1 VTITFVGPYLHS
13 RDKNWCLGVNTGSI
27 SRDLRFK
34 SERDANDAK
43 ARIEETGDVVG
54 EFERAREHAR

>member
-1 VTITFVGPYLHS
+1 MIEIIGPFLHS
-13 RDKNWCLGVNTGSI
+13 RDKNWCLVVNTGSV
-27 SRDLRFK
+27 SRDFRFK